1 MVSSRHY
8 FIEPLLRSKG
18 RNSRNGGLFTRFIR
32 VDVVVISSERSEH
45 LIPQRLRFIC
55 GFSVLIDL
63 RKKKLRQDQRR
74 RNKESCLSVCLNDT
88 SLCLKRLFDLQTLI
102 DDQIDRIDRVDWC
115 RIRRGQMSAY
125 SSVLVTNQL
134 VSVTN
139 HSNQLSSWMVHLWW
153 NKRISSGGMHT
164 VHFCNAETQFFFDSW
179 LCPVDYPRPHLFVK
193 PGPDLGLKSISFELT
208 CELVANNLTNKWLF
222 LFQIFSAFACWFAS
236 WWWRLNHVLESR

>member
-1 MVSSRHY
+1 MKNSNDNTTILSKTTESKQTKSMVSSRHY

-139 HSNQLSSWMVHLWW
+139 HSNQLSS
-153 NKRISSGGMHT
+153 
-164 VHFCNAETQFFFDSW
+164 
-179 LCPVDYPRPHLFVK
+179 
-193 PGPDLGLKSISFELT
+193 
-208 CELVANNLTNKWLF
+208 
-222 LFQIFSAFACWFAS
+222 
-236 WWWRLNHVLESR
+236 